1 MLAQDSRFELAHA
14 MLKALRDEEGCAPFV
29 DRVVHVLR
37 VDRFW
42 AFCVDSERA
51 ALLWEARAGDSVH
64 PDDRYGVGVQISFAA
79 CAAPDWMLKLC
90 ASSDRASP
98 QVVNVDRASTVGPS
112 GPWDS
117 WVVRQADDG
126 RVICVSSARHPNEPL
141 RSADIPA
148 LGDAGILLEEVFA
161 LRARMRSDRQQT
173 MGLTAMAQASTFGV
187 ALLDDDGG
195 IQFVNNAARAILAAG
210 DGLINKS
217 GKLAGLRARENRLL
231 AALLR
236 EGAAGAADV
245 VEIER
250 RLGAKSYGVI
260 HVAAVASAS
269 GHRTH
274 GILIN
279 DPEQPLVISAA
290 RVQQLFGLTVA
301 ESMIAARCATGL
313 EPHALA
319 RELGITR
326 STVRTHLRSIFRKTG
341 VKRQVDL
348 VILLLRSVAAAVTPR
363 GPEASPEAI
372 EPIANR
378 PN

>member
-1 MLAQDSRFELAHA
+1 
-14 MLKALRDEEGCAPFV
+14 
-29 DRVVHVLR
+29 
-37 VDRFW
+37 
-42 AFCVDSERA
+42 
-51 ALLWEARAGDSVH
+51 
-64 PDDRYGVGVQISFAA
+64 
-79 CAAPDWMLKLC
+79 
-90 ASSDRASP
+90 
-98 QVVNVDRASTVGPS
+98 
-112 GPWDS
+112 
-117 WVVRQADDG
+117 
-126 RVICVSSARHPNEPL
+126 
-141 RSADIPA
+141 
-148 LGDAGILLEEVFA
+148 
-161 LRARMRSDRQQT
+161 MRSDRQQT
-173 MGLTAMAQASTFGV
+173 MSLTAMAQALTFGV

-217 GKLAGLRARENRLL
+217 GKLAGLRARENTLL

-236 EGAAGAADV
+236 KGAAGITDV

-250 RLGAKSYGVI
+250 RIGAKSYGVI
-260 HVAAVASAS
+260 HVGAVTSVS

-279 DPEQPLVISAA
+279 DPEVPLVISAA

-301 ESMIAARCATGL
+301 ESMIAARCATGI

-348 VILLLRSVAAAVTPR
+348 VILLLRSVAAAVTDTA
-363 GPEASPEAI
+363 PEASQEAI
-372 EPIANR
+372 ATTANTPR
-378 PN
+378 